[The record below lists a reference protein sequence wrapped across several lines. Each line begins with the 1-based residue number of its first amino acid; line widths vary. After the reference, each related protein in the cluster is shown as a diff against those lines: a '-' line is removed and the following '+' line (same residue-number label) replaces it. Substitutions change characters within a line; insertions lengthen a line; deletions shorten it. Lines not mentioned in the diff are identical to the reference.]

1 MQIINDLPK
10 SEQSSLSLEN
20 MIIEDI
26 NVNEDFSSGSLNSEI
41 DEEPKAEMNKLRF
54 MYNDCDMFKASLLK
68 KAS

>member
-1 MQIINDLPK
+1 
-10 SEQSSLSLEN
+10 

-41 DEEPKAEMNKLRF
+41 NEEPKVEMNKLRF
-54 MYNDCDMFKASLLK
+54 IDNDCDMFKASLLK